1 VPFYNAKGRL
11 LLSVLQPIDYLKVT
25 KPKRSDFLYLRTIYR
40 SFSVSIFHKPL
51 YMLFPLKRKSFEA
64 RNINFIQKRTLPHQA
79 TKFAI
84 EGTERP

>member
-1 VPFYNAKGRL
+1 
-11 LLSVLQPIDYLKVT
+11 
-25 KPKRSDFLYLRTIYR
+25 
-40 SFSVSIFHKPL
+40 
-51 YMLFPLKRKSFEA
+51 MLFPVKRKSFEA